1 MLRIFRGAGMSRRC
15 ARESGM
21 SDLAFRE
28 EVQAIASQYP
38 ESRSAILP
46 ALRIAQERHGG
57 WLPPEAFEEVGEALG
72 LTPAYCKAVASFYDM
87 FHLEPVGR
95 HVVEICTNVSCALV
109 GAQQVVEAFEEELG
123 IRPGETSEDGL
134 VTLRTI
140 ECAGGC
146 GWGTVVV
153 VDHRYREPVRAEDVP
168 AIVQELRSAG

>member
-1 MLRIFRGAGMSRRC
+1 MIDEIRQVA
-15 ARESGM
+15 A
-21 SDLAFRE
+21 
-28 EVQAIASQYP
+28 QYP
-38 ESRSAILP
+38 VARSAILP

-57 WLPPEAFEEVGEALG
+57 WLPPEAFEEVGEALD

-87 FHLEPVGR
+87 FHLDPVGR
-95 HVVEICTNVSCALV
+95 HLVEICTNVSCALV

-123 IRPGETSEDGL
+123 VGPGETTDDGA

-168 AIVQELRSAG
+168 RIVQELRDGD